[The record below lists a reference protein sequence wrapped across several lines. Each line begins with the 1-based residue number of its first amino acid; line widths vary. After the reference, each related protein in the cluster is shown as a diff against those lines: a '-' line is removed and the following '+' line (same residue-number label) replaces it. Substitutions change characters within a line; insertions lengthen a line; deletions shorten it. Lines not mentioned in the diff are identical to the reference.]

1 MGKLLLE
8 FGLFAAGLILFVTF
22 CQVAKSIKRGEKLPA
37 PLRLLTKVKL
47 HYSLA
52 GLLVGV
58 LIPSA
63 VHGSSDALIRFVLV
77 FIGGWFGLV
86 AGCGLDLRVL
96 RRGAALPLIF
106 ESVQSVLVAALA
118 LLIFYL
124 SENFI
129 EGLGNSISGPVLLV
143 ICGMVV
149 LGGKSLHW
157 FQPPRVSR
165 DFARQGTWQGSLTA
179 FWGVLLVGLGSF
191 QLNATPVE
199 ADYPFLAIG
208 KIVISDGVLGK
219 LFWSLVLGGL
229 IGLAGDL
236 LTRDVEGHP
245 LFYFMLGLVLLGS
258 GVAASMGL
266 EPVWVGMVS
275 GLWLINA
282 TLQRLDIIGVLEG
295 TSVSAQS
302 ALLFV
307 VGWLLG
313 TGLMRYSIDW
323 TVFFWVLLLLFF
335 LRPLARLLVLLI
347 ANRAWVGHEAKRAD
361 RSARNWLIPDELA
374 LVIAAGMSKVIP
386 PSAGLAVLGS
396 VLAGYVLLLLFGGK
410 VENLLN
416 RLPAV
421 ANRASGEG

>member
-1 MGKLLLE
+1 
-8 FGLFAAGLILFVTF
+8 
-22 CQVAKSIKRGEKLPA
+22 
-37 PLRLLTKVKL
+37 
-47 HYSLA
+47 
-52 GLLVGV
+52 
-58 LIPSA
+58 
-63 VHGSSDALIRFVLV
+63 
-77 FIGGWFGLV
+77 
-86 AGCGLDLRVL
+86 
-96 RRGAALPLIF
+96 
-106 ESVQSVLVAALA
+106 
-118 LLIFYL
+118 
-124 SENFI
+124 
-129 EGLGNSISGPVLLV
+129 
-143 ICGMVV
+143 
-149 LGGKSLHW
+149 
-157 FQPPRVSR
+157 
-165 DFARQGTWQGSLTA
+165 
-179 FWGVLLVGLGSF
+179 
-191 QLNATPVE
+191 
-199 ADYPFLAIG
+199 
-208 KIVISDGVLGK
+208 
-219 LFWSLVLGGL
+219 
-229 IGLAGDL
+229 
-236 LTRDVEGHP
+236 EGHP

-416 RLPAV
+416 LLPA
-421 ANRASGEG
+421 